1 MATVDCYGKLCLLC
15 AHIGP
20 IVQWIEYQIPVLTIR
35 VRLPMGSQDDKKRQ
49 LNVAFF
55 VVVLISASKTA
66 RLQI

>member
-35 VRLPMGSQDDKKRQ
+35 VRLPMGSQDE
-49 LNVAFF
+49 N
-55 VVVLISASKTA
+55 TA
-66 RLQI
+66 AAAIKQVMI